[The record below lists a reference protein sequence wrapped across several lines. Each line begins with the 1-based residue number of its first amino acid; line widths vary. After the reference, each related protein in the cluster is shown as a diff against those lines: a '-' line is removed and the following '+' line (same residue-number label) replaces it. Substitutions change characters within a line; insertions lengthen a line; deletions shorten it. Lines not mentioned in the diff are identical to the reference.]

1 MVSTR
6 PPAEDIPGAGFTL
19 ESLQVGGH
27 PILQPFVKRLGLR
40 RFFEE
45 ALGRLD
51 QRLALSPVDAAL
63 VLVRN
68 FALSREPLY
77 GVPEWAGRF
86 VPEQLEMDARMVE
99 LLNDDRLGRTLDR
112 FFLADLRTLT
122 TRIVVHMVSEFGLD
136 LSRAHNDSTTI
147 TFSGAYRRSSA
158 PRADGRRTLRVA
170 HGHNKDHR
178 PDLKQLVWTLT
189 VAGDG
194 AVPVHYNVYDGN
206 VTDDRTH
213 IQTWQTLREIVGSTR
228 FLYVADSKLCTREQ
242 MGHIAGAGGHFLT
255 VLPRTRKEDMLFRSQ
270 LAEQPATWELIW
282 ERTPLRRKSDPPERF
297 EAASVAQTSSEGY
310 RIVWFRSS
318 EKWKRDE
325 RFRQDCIDAARFQIQ
340 GLRERAGRRELK
352 TREQV
357 VAAAR
362 DILER
367 TGTGQFLTVE
377 IAERSRH
384 VHKQAGPGRPG
395 RNTAYVRDI
404 TVVYEP
410 VVVPDLEQIRAAAAA
425 DGVFPLITNVGSD
438 TMDPLQILQTYKY
451 QSFVEKRHEQL
462 KTAAEV
468 APVNFKTAERIE
480 AFLFFYFVA
489 VLVHALI
496 ERDVRAAMT
505 ARKISS
511 IPLYPEGRKCSAPTA
526 DKILALFE
534 PLRRHRLLRSNKL
547 VQTFYDDLSD
557 IQRLVLEL
565 LNISAKPYGAVPQ

>member
-1 MVSTR
+1 MSTK
-6 PPAEDIPGAGFTL
+6 PLVQDEPGTGFTL
-19 ESLQVGGH
+19 ESLQIGGH
-27 PILQPFVKRLGLR
+27 PILQPFLRRLGLR
-40 RFFEE
+40 RFFED

-51 QRLALSPVDAAL
+51 KRLALSPVDAAL

-77 GVPEWAGRF
+77 GVPEWAGHF
-86 VPEQLEMDARMVE
+86 VPEQMEMDSRMVN

-122 TRIVVHMVSEFGLD
+122 TRIVVHMVGEFGLD

-147 TFSGAYRRSSA
+147 TFSGAYRQTL
-158 PRADGRRTLRVA
+158 PRADGRRTLRAA

-178 PDLKQLVWTLT
+178 PDLKQLLWTLT

-194 AVPVHYNVYDGN
+194 AVPVHHNVYDGN

-213 IQTWQTLREIVGSTR
+213 IQTWQTLREIVGSAR

-242 MGHIAGAGGHFLT
+242 MAHIVGAGGHFLT
-255 VLPRTRKEDMLFRSQ
+255 VLPRTRKEDAHFRSR
-270 LAEQPATWELIW
+270 LAQQPAAWELIW
-282 ERTPLRRKSDPPERF
+282 ERPPLRRKHDSAERF
-297 EAASVAQTSSEGY
+297 EVASLPQASSEGY
-310 RIVWFRSS
+310 RVVWFRSS

-325 RFRQDCIDAARFQIQ
+325 RVRQDCIDAARFQIQ
-340 GLRERAGRRELK
+340 GLAERAGRRELK

-357 VAAAR
+357 SAAAKE
-362 DILER
+362 ILER
-367 TGTGQFLTVE
+367 TGAGPFLREE
-377 IAERSRH
+377 IKEHSRY
-384 VHKQAGPGRPG
+384 VHRQAGPGRHG
-395 RNTAYVRDI
+395 KNTPYVRDT

-410 VVVPDLEQIRAAAAA
+410 VVTPDPDRIREAAAT
-425 DGVFPLITNVGSD
+425 DGIFPLITNVGVEV
-438 TMDPLQILQTYKY
+438 MGPLELLQTYKY
-451 QSFVEKRHEQL
+451 QSFIEKRHEQL

-480 AFLFFYFVA
+480 AFLFLYFVA

-496 ERDVRAAMT
+496 ERQARAAMQ
-505 ARKISS
+505 ARKLGS

-534 PLRRHRLLRSNKL
+534 PLRRHRLLRSREL
-547 VQTFYDDLSD
+547 VQTFHDDLSD
-557 IQRLVLEL
+557 IQRLVLDLLDIPEL
-565 LNISAKPYGAVPQ
+565 HYGQAPR

>member
-1 MVSTR
+1 MSTT
-6 PPAEDIPGAGFTL
+6 PPAADDSSAGFTL
-19 ESLQVGGH
+19 ESLQIGGH
-27 PILQPFVKRLGLR
+27 PILQPFLKRLGLR
-40 RFFEE
+40 RFFEQ

-51 QRLALSPVDAAL
+51 QRLALSPVEAAL

-77 GVPEWAGRF
+77 GVPEWSSRF
-86 VPEQLEMDARMVE
+86 VPEHLELDSR
-99 LLNDDRLGRTLDR
+99 LTGLINDDRLGRTLDR
-112 FFLADLRTLT
+112 FFQADLRTLT
-122 TRIVVHMVSEFGLD
+122 TRIVVHMVGEFGLD

-147 TFSGAYRRSSA
+147 TFSGAYHQRP
-158 PRADGRRTLRVA
+158 PRPDGRRTLRMT

-213 IQTWQTLREIVGSTR
+213 IQTWQTLRQIVGSAE

-242 MGHIAGAGGHFLT
+242 MAHIDGAGGHFLT
-255 VLPRTRKEDMLFRSQ
+255 VLPRTRKEDAQFRSR
-270 LAEQPATWELIW
+270 LAQQPLAWELLW
-282 ERTPLRRKSDPPERF
+282 ERPSLRRSSDPPERF
-297 EAASVAQTSSEGY
+297 EAAALPQASSEGY

-325 RFRQDCIDAARFQIQ
+325 RFRQDCIDAARFQIH
-340 GLRERAGRRELK
+340 GLAERAGRRELK

-357 VAAAR
+357 SAAAQE
-362 DILER
+362 ILER
-367 TGTGQFLTVE
+367 TGAGPFLHVE
-377 IAERSRH
+377 IAERASH
-384 VHKQAGPGRPG
+384 VHRQAGPGRPG
-395 RNTAYVRDI
+395 KNTPYVRST

-410 VVVPDLEQIRAAAAA
+410 VAVPDPDRIREAAAS
-425 DGVFPLITNVGSD
+425 DGIFPLITNFGPEA
-438 TMDPLQILQTYKY
+438 MGPLELLQTYKY
-451 QSFVEKRHEQL
+451 QAFIEKRHEQL

-489 VLVHALI
+489 LLIHALI
-496 ERDVRAAMT
+496 ERQGRAAMK
-505 ARKISS
+505 ARKLDS
-511 IPLYPEGRKCSAPTA
+511 IALYPEGRKCSAPTA

-534 PLRRHRLLRSNKL
+534 PLRRHRLLRGEEL

-557 IQRLVLEL
+557 IQRLVLDL
-565 LNISAKPYGAVPQ
+565 LDIPVQHYGARPR